1 MSSFICQECNK
12 PIVDTPQ
19 GYVTECEHWP
29 LPLPAWK
36 REDAPRAAEAGE
48 DKELAAGV
56 LRLTGTIRYLVGI
69 AERGEGRSIRHDE
82 TVESFVLHYVQRLEQ
97 GRPAIIAE
105 CARELTSYGERAA
118 ASIVRALAP
127 GGQNAATQVIS
138 GDQGAC
144 QQDGPR
150 QVPPAVAAPD
160 ELRKAYFEGY
170 EDALKDRSAPAE
182 VAEGAGE
189 DTLTAEERRIAQ
201 IYASARDSYPG
212 HQESAGTLARAC
224 LRLERALR
232 AAPSLSR
239 EEWQILSAAL
249 AVYAMGDANLT
260 ALRAKVREQEREGK
274 DG

>member
-1 MSSFICQECNK
+1 MPCKNA
-12 PIVDTPQ
+12 TPQ
-19 GYVTECEHWP
+19 EPKPDSLEQFIPATIGDYP
-29 LPLPAWK
+29 L
-36 REDAPRAAEAGE
+36 
-48 DKELAAGV
+48 AGV
-56 LRLTGTIRYLVGI
+56 APNATTQENK
-69 AERGEGRSIRHDE
+69 AD
-82 TVESFVLHYVQRLEQ
+82 
-97 GRPAIIAE
+97 
-105 CARELTSYGERAA
+105 TSSG
-118 ASIVRALAP
+118 
-127 GGQNAATQVIS
+127 S
-138 GDQGAC
+138 GDELIAPSSGSLPNTS
-144 QQDGPR
+144 GP
-150 QVPPAVAAPD
+150 AAAAPD